1 MKNLF
6 LILFIFLLISCG
18 EDNPEQSS
26 SSKNI
31 LENFSFT
38 TDTLVVNP
46 GEEII
51 NLSQGVRNSSL
62 DESKTYFYLFDLAST
77 QMNKIN
83 LDKLILEEQ
92 IPFEKEGPN
101 GIGGNFISTARYL
114 PGEEFIFS
122 SFQNTGVFNKE
133 GEKIVDLS
141 LKPDEIKIEGL
152 SENAQYNLTSQI
164 HISSDK
170 KLMYST
176 PSDFMEGANYLVKI
190 NLENKTGNL
199 IQMPALDKVGEFN
212 IVYELEGGVSVYL
225 EQLFFQEIENNFF
238 LSGSTT
244 NSIYKFKPGQDSLEL
259 FKFDFSLVPNE
270 KETPV
275 RTKVSNQSDFDA
287 EMEKVRT
294 QIAFDKLIYDEKTKR
309 YFRFGRIYEPR
320 EDKES
325 LSKAQVF
332 LFAFD
337 ENLNLIGETEIPE
350 LDKVP
355 NSSFFKDGKLWTYV
369 NVEDELGFAVFTFN
383 L

>member
-1 MKNLF
+1 
-6 LILFIFLLISCG
+6 
-18 EDNPEQSS
+18 
-26 SSKNI
+26 
-31 LENFSFT
+31 
-38 TDTLVVNP
+38 
-46 GEEII
+46 
-51 NLSQGVRNSSL
+51 
-62 DESKTYFYLFDLAST
+62 
-77 QMNKIN
+77 
-83 LDKLILEEQ
+83 
-92 IPFEKEGPN
+92 
-101 GIGGNFISTARYL
+101 
-114 PGEEFIFS
+114 
-122 SFQNTGVFNKE
+122 
-133 GEKIVDLS
+133 
-141 LKPDEIKIEGL
+141 
-152 SENAQYNLTSQI
+152 
-164 HISSDK
+164 
-170 KLMYST
+170 MYST

-294 QIAFDKLIYDEKTKR
+294 QIAFEKLIYDEKTKR